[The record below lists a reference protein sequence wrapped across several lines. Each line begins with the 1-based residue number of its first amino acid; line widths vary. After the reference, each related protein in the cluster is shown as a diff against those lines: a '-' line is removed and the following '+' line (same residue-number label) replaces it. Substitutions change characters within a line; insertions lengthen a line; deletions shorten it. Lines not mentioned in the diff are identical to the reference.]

1 MKRRP
6 IPRSASR
13 RDFTRK
19 ASKVNPKNGMSLN
32 PMRGGIRF

>member
-6 IPRSASR
+6 IGNRNFRRTARRSKPANHY
-13 RDFTRK
+13 
-19 ASKVNPKNGMSLN
+19 V